1 NSNPIIFKV
10 ISSLSNYFLTDEYA
24 ANLIVTCLT
33 TCPDLLQSFFKLISH
48 EYVSIRSKNL
58 SGTLEFLC
66 EIIQQQKSLNT
77 WHEIFQTITDS
88 IKLTDI
94 LIYLTLPIDI
104 MNKFDQVILKNSDT
118 TIQLV
123 SMKFLS
129 MVLEKIQEAFNMI
142 MNLPLACEKI
152 SVVEAYQQAILRY
165 IPKPDHF
172 CDSLNLLKTVKST
185 SDYNQSISQY
195 ISLLKLYSSSCFM
208 SMSAMNINLDILL
221 SNSILNLLV
230 FFKDLSLEKDI
241 IENYFQCIKNILNY
255 RESIDDVTW
264 ARHNKELECTPIR
277 MLFKLG
283 KQLKNFNKTAED
295 LSLIISKFSSIL
307 NNHDQEII
315 IWIYIWLKLGINE
328 KIEQFLSNI
337 IEKII
342 LNPYPLVEKTIKQS
356 GYSLMIYSALDT
368 IQHTKEDISNEIDE
382 YLCHV
387 IFQIYIEQI
396 NQPLDKVHQYLRKI
410 YLKDKKH
417 MKIYQLLN
425 VISSPDKQ
433 NQVLMDEINN
443 IEKLILENIDLEKG
457 PDNMQINLAMKLN
470 IFKIFALHE
479 NDNSRLI
486 TEMIQCLNIVLLL
499 HDSHRSFEVLFDRT
513 IEYIESYSS
522 SIENRQI
529 ISLICQLING
539 LDMSHQTSK
548 SLQHSKILLK
558 CLECE
563 PNNYRLI
570 YFTSNYLSSEYRTE
584 FLNIICQTFT
594 NNIDI
599 LKIIINEIKI
609 NKEVN
614 NEQFLDTI
622 IDGLKELNDNIEQG
636 IECIMELI
644 DRMEKISNKN
654 WKNILR
660 LKQKILFKLAYK
672 DYSQSQTRI
681 IVAKLIVRTITAL
694 RSDDRI
700 YAIKRL
706 INKSDHSILL
716 LAYVF
721 HDLLNLDESIE
732 NEIFID
738 YLQKLI
744 DNYSSESITF
754 DLLHM
759 YCQKNLNQH
768 EKILKLLQNDDNQ
781 QGLPIKQ
788 TNQLLL
794 ILKLFPESILIAET
808 IYKTLVKKAV
818 LFFESSNENNQNID
832 EWLISFEQCA
842 NRLLTQT
849 TYQIDL
855 YDLINHL
862 LKYFTTFTT
871 NSINLLKTLIEFFV
885 SRQSFDQK
893 HLSKLF
899 ANFLKHKNFL
909 EQLSS
914 FNRSLLVDILSL
926 FVSHYDFNQSSITI
940 DCSKHFPML
949 LSIYNPTLSNND
961 QHTLACMYTY
971 EKYGCSMK
979 SAFIWGEAAL
989 KLYSTAIDTKN
1000 ILLQTSKLEQIMN
1013 LLDDKMMIKS
1023 ILFYPV
1029 KRRLRTIEPQIY
1041 EEGDQIYDP
1050 VYLIPVF
1057 YHSLGPECVVKCQQ
1071 FVEKHCLAY
1080 CLMALGSRCGL
1091 LRAVVYNCLARFEQH
1106 LISQRF
1112 YCKEQILTMLTLLKQ
1127 SIKKPNLK
1135 LAPIVSLFLS
1145 KLVDLFTHPES
1156 KLYRTITRFLLKQPY
1171 IDLVHIPLF
1180 SDLFH
1185 SSTIEYKYER
1195 GWILN
1200 LLKHGIKDSIDYT
1213 LCTKAYVFKTLMT
1226 FYDCSLCDDSTK
1238 LEILN
1243 VFYSTSKLQDV
1254 LMSLLFDYGF
1264 LLWLQVIVK
1273 NCSSESLMILS
1284 LIIQNIGLRLVS
1296 IDNQVQL
1303 LEFDCLLI
1311 LFIRR
1316 LKNETTITS
1325 STADNVISTLIKYQ
1339 GRLKS
1344 SKNSLDIK
1352 Q

>member
-1 NSNPIIFKV
+1 
-10 ISSLSNYFLTDEYA
+10 
-24 ANLIVTCLT
+24 
-33 TCPDLLQSFFKLISH
+33 
-48 EYVSIRSKNL
+48 
-58 SGTLEFLC
+58 
-66 EIIQQQKSLNT
+66 
-77 WHEIFQTITDS
+77 
-88 IKLTDI
+88 
-94 LIYLTLPIDI
+94 
-104 MNKFDQVILKNSDT
+104 MNQ
-118 TIQLV
+118 
-123 SMKFLS
+123 
-129 MVLEKIQEAFNMI
+129 
-142 MNLPLACEKI
+142 
-152 SVVEAYQQAILRY
+152 
-165 IPKPDHF
+165 
-172 CDSLNLLKTVKST
+172 
-185 SDYNQSISQY
+185 
-195 ISLLKLYSSSCFM
+195 
-208 SMSAMNINLDILL
+208 
-221 SNSILNLLV
+221 
-230 FFKDLSLEKDI
+230 
-241 IENYFQCIKNILNY
+241 
-255 RESIDDVTW
+255 IDD
-264 ARHNKELECTPIR
+264 I
-277 MLFKLG
+277 
-283 KQLKNFNKTAED
+283 
-295 LSLIISKFSSIL
+295 
-307 NNHDQEII
+307 NNHIFGHVYYGYDQL
-315 IWIYIWLKLGINE
+315 YHRVGHLKHFRGR
-328 KIEQFLSNI
+328 
-337 IEKII
+337 
-342 LNPYPLVEKTIKQS
+342 
-356 GYSLMIYSALDT
+356 LD
-368 IQHTKEDISNEIDE
+368 
-382 YLCHV
+382 
-387 IFQIYIEQI
+387 
-396 NQPLDKVHQYLRKI
+396 
-410 YLKDKKH
+410 
-417 MKIYQLLN
+417 
-425 VISSPDKQ
+425 
-433 NQVLMDEINN
+433 
-443 IEKLILENIDLEKG
+443 
-457 PDNMQINLAMKLN
+457 N
-470 IFKIFALHE
+470 IFG
-479 NDNSRLI
+479 
-486 TEMIQCLNIVLLL
+486 
-499 HDSHRSFEVLFDRT
+499 
-513 IEYIESYSS
+513 
-522 SIENRQI
+522 
-529 ISLICQLING
+529 SL
-539 LDMSHQTSK
+539 
-548 SLQHSKILLK
+548 
-558 CLECE
+558 
-563 PNNYRLI
+563 
-570 YFTSNYLSSEYRTE
+570 
-584 FLNIICQTFT
+584 
-594 NNIDI
+594 
-599 LKIIINEIKI
+599 
-609 NKEVN
+609 
-614 NEQFLDTI
+614 
-622 IDGLKELNDNIEQG
+622 
-636 IECIMELI
+636 
-644 DRMEKISNKN
+644 
-654 WKNILR
+654 
-660 LKQKILFKLAYK
+660 
-672 DYSQSQTRI
+672 
-681 IVAKLIVRTITAL
+681 
-694 RSDDRI
+694 
-700 YAIKRL
+700 
-706 INKSDHSILL
+706 
-716 LAYVF
+716 
-721 HDLLNLDESIE
+721 
-732 NEIFID
+732 
-738 YLQKLI
+738 
-744 DNYSSESITF
+744 
-754 DLLHM
+754 
-759 YCQKNLNQH
+759 
-768 EKILKLLQNDDNQ
+768 
-781 QGLPIKQ
+781 
-788 TNQLLL
+788 
-794 ILKLFPESILIAET
+794 
-808 IYKTLVKKAV
+808 
-818 LFFESSNENNQNID
+818 NID

-1352 Q
+1352 QIKHIVDFSTIMKNTSLLSCFC